1 MKGIIVV
8 FRFVA
13 FSIGAI
19 AIRKTWNWL
28 TEDVDPVP
36 GTKEFAREYRQT
48 YGKYQRLRRKHES
61 YTKSRKRTVQDID
74 TTD

>member
-1 MKGIIVV
+1 MNVIFSIV
-8 FRFVA
+8 RFVTY
-13 FSIGAI
+13 SVGAI

-36 GTKEFAREYRQT
+36 GTKEFAKEYRET

-61 YTKSRKRTVQDID
+61 YNKSRKRTVQSND
-74 TTD
+74 TTN